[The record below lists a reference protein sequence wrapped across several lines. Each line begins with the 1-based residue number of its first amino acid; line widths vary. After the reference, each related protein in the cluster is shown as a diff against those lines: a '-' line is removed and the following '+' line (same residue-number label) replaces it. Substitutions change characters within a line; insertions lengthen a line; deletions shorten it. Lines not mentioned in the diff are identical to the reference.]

1 MFFKNTKLLSRTKR
15 LEIQIEEFLDKVTE
29 STEIFSIAFKV
40 YLAEGVDTQFEE
52 YMNKIQATEREG
64 DELRRQIETELYE
77 RTLIPDLRSDV
88 IWLIENMDKLTNT
101 CKANLFRLSIQQPEI
116 PDKLRA
122 TYIELIDITID
133 CVNKVVFTARNFFED
148 HESVADLAREVALL
162 ETKADEVSS
171 PLQRRIFDSD
181 LDLSQKMQL
190 RYFVEHFD
198 ELANQSEDIAD
209 QLAISA
215 IKRRI

>member
-29 STEIFSIAFKV
+29 STELFSIAFKV

-122 TYIELIDITID
+122 AYIELIDITID

>member
-52 YMNKIQATEREG
+52 FMNKIQATEREG

-133 CVNKVVFTARNFFED
+133 CVDKVVFTARNFFED

>member
-29 STEIFSIAFKV
+29 STELFSIAFKV

-52 YMNKIQATEREG
+52 FMNKIQATER

-133 CVNKVVFTARNFFED
+133 CVDKVVFTARNFFED

>member
-29 STEIFSIAFKV
+29 STELFSIAFKV

-52 YMNKIQATEREG
+52 FLNKVQAIEREG
-64 DELRRQIETELYE
+64 DELRRQIETELDE

-133 CVNKVVFTARNFFED
+133 CVDKVVFTARNFFED

>member
-29 STEIFSIAFKV
+29 STELFSIAFKV

-52 YMNKIQATEREG
+52 FMNKIQATEREG

-133 CVNKVVFTARNFFED
+133 CVDKVVFTARNFFED
-148 HESVADLAREVALL
+148 HESVADLVREVALL

>member
-1 MFFKNTKLLSRTKR
+1 MSRTKR

-29 STEIFSIAFKV
+29 STELFSIAFKV

-133 CVNKVVFTARNFFED
+133 CVDKVVFTARNFFED

>member
-1 MFFKNTKLLSRTKR
+1 MSRTKR

-29 STEIFSIAFKV
+29 STELFSIAFKV

-52 YMNKIQATEREG
+52 FMNKIQATEREG

-122 TYIELIDITID
+122 AYIELIDITID

-162 ETKADEVSS
+162 ETKADEVSI
-171 PLQRRIFDSD
+171 PLQRRIFH
-181 LDLSQKMQL
+181 L
-190 RYFVEHFD
+190 
-198 ELANQSEDIAD
+198 
-209 QLAISA
+209 
-215 IKRRI
+215 

>member
-29 STEIFSIAFKV
+29 STELFSIAFKV

-52 YMNKIQATEREG
+52 FMNKIQATEREG

-133 CVNKVVFTARNFFED
+133 CVDKVVFTARNFFED
-148 HESVADLAREVALL
+148 HESVADLAKEVALL

>member
-1 MFFKNTKLLSRTKR
+1 MSRTKR

-133 CVNKVVFTARNFFED
+133 CVDKVVFTARNFFED

>member
-1 MFFKNTKLLSRTKR
+1 MFFKNKSLLSRTKA

-29 STEIFSIAFKV
+29 STELFSIAFKV

-52 YMNKIQATEREG
+52 FMNKIQATEREG

-133 CVNKVVFTARNFFED
+133 CVDKVVFTARNFFED

>member
-1 MFFKNTKLLSRTKR
+1 MSRTKK

-122 TYIELIDITID
+122 AYIELIDITID
-133 CVNKVVFTARNFFED
+133 CVDKVVFTARNFFED

>member
-29 STEIFSIAFKV
+29 STKLFSMAFKI
-40 YLAEGVDTQFEE
+40 YLAEGVDAQFEE
-52 YMNKIQATEREG
+52 FMNKIQATEREG

-122 TYIELIDITID
+122 TYIELVDITID
-133 CVNKVVFTARNFFED
+133 CVDKVVFTARNFFED
-148 HESVADLAREVALL
+148 YESVDDLAREVALL

>member
-1 MFFKNTKLLSRTKR
+1 MYFKNTKLLSRTKR

-29 STEIFSIAFKV
+29 STELFSIAFKV

-52 YMNKIQATEREG
+52 FMNKIQATEREG

-133 CVNKVVFTARNFFED
+133 CVDKVVFTARNFFED

>member
-1 MFFKNTKLLSRTKR
+1 MSRTKR

-52 YMNKIQATEREG
+52 FMNKIQATEREG

-133 CVNKVVFTARNFFED
+133 CVDKVVFTARNFFED

>member
-1 MFFKNTKLLSRTKR
+1 MSRTKR

-29 STEIFSIAFKV
+29 STELFSIAFKV

-52 YMNKIQATEREG
+52 FLNKVQAIEREG

-88 IWLIENMDKLTNT
+88 IWLIENMDKLTNI

>member
-1 MFFKNTKLLSRTKR
+1 MSRTKR

-29 STEIFSIAFKV
+29 STELFSIAFKV

-52 YMNKIQATEREG
+52 FMNKIQTTEREG

-133 CVNKVVFTARNFFED
+133 CVDKVVFTARNFFED

>member
-52 YMNKIQATEREG
+52 FMNKIQTTEREG

-133 CVNKVVFTARNFFED
+133 CVDKVVFTARNFFED

>member
-29 STEIFSIAFKV
+29 STELFSIAFKV

-52 YMNKIQATEREG
+52 FMNKIQATEREG

-133 CVNKVVFTARNFFED
+133 CVDKVVFTARNFFED

>member
-29 STEIFSIAFKV
+29 STELFSIAFKV

-88 IWLIENMDKLTNT
+88 IWLIENMDKLTNI

-133 CVNKVVFTARNFFED
+133 CVDKVVFTARNFFED

>member
-52 YMNKIQATEREG
+52 FMNKIQATEREG

-122 TYIELIDITID
+122 AYIELIDITID
-133 CVNKVVFTARNFFED
+133 CVDKVVFTARNFFED

>member
-1 MFFKNTKLLSRTKR
+1 MSRTKK

-29 STEIFSIAFKV
+29 STELFSIAFKV

-52 YMNKIQATEREG
+52 YMNKIQSTEREG

-101 CKANLFRLSIQQPEI
+101 CKSNLFRLSIQQPEI

-133 CVNKVVFTARNFFED
+133 CVDKVVFTARNFFED

>member
-1 MFFKNTKLLSRTKR
+1 MSRTKR

-29 STEIFSIAFKV
+29 STELFSIAFKV

-52 YMNKIQATEREG
+52 FMNKIQSTEREG

-133 CVNKVVFTARNFFED
+133 CVDKVVFTARNFFED

>member
-1 MFFKNTKLLSRTKR
+1 MFFKNKSLLSRTKA

-29 STEIFSIAFKV
+29 STTLFSIAFKV

-52 YMNKIQATEREG
+52 FLNKVQAIEREG

-133 CVNKVVFTARNFFED
+133 CVDKVVFTARNFFED

>member
-29 STEIFSIAFKV
+29 STTLFSIAFKV

-52 YMNKIQATEREG
+52 FMNKIQATEREG

-133 CVNKVVFTARNFFED
+133 CVDKVVFTARNFFED

>member
-116 PDKLRA
+116 PDTLRA

-133 CVNKVVFTARNFFED
+133 CVDKVVFTARNFFED

>member
-1 MFFKNTKLLSRTKR
+1 MFFKNTKLLSRTKK

-29 STEIFSIAFKV
+29 STELFSIAFKV

-52 YMNKIQATEREG
+52 FMNKIQATEREG

-133 CVNKVVFTARNFFED
+133 CVDKVVFTARNFFED

>member
-1 MFFKNTKLLSRTKR
+1 MSRTKR

-29 STEIFSIAFKV
+29 STELFSIAFKV

-52 YMNKIQATEREG
+52 FMNKIQATEREG

-133 CVNKVVFTARNFFED
+133 CVDKVVFTARNFFED
-148 HESVADLAREVALL
+148 HESVADLVREVALL

>member
-1 MFFKNTKLLSRTKR
+1 MSRTKR

-52 YMNKIQATEREG
+52 FMNKIQTTEREG

-133 CVNKVVFTARNFFED
+133 CVDKVVFTARNFFED

>member
-29 STEIFSIAFKV
+29 STELFSIAFKV

-52 YMNKIQATEREG
+52 FMNKIQATEREG

-116 PDKLRA
+116 PDTLRA

-133 CVNKVVFTARNFFED
+133 CVDKVVFTARNFFED

>member
-29 STEIFSIAFKV
+29 STELFSIAFKV

-52 YMNKIQATEREG
+52 FMNKIQTTEREG

-133 CVNKVVFTARNFFED
+133 CVDKVVFTARNFFED

>member
-29 STEIFSIAFKV
+29 STELFSIAFKV

-52 YMNKIQATEREG
+52 FMNKIQATEREG

-122 TYIELIDITID
+122 AYIELIDITID

>member
-29 STEIFSIAFKV
+29 STQLFSIAFKV

-52 YMNKIQATEREG
+52 FMNKIQATEREG

-133 CVNKVVFTARNFFED
+133 CVDKVVFTARNFFED
-148 HESVADLAREVALL
+148 HESVADLAKEVALL

>member
-133 CVNKVVFTARNFFED
+133 CVDKVVFTARNFFED

>member
-29 STEIFSIAFKV
+29 STELFSIAFKV

-52 YMNKIQATEREG
+52 FMNKIQTTEREG

>member
-1 MFFKNTKLLSRTKR
+1 MFFKNKSLLSRTKA

-29 STEIFSIAFKV
+29 STTLFSIAFKV

-52 YMNKIQATEREG
+52 FMNKIQATEREG

-133 CVNKVVFTARNFFED
+133 CVDKVVFTARNFFED

>member
-29 STEIFSIAFKV
+29 STELFSIAFKV
-40 YLAEGVDTQFEE
+40 YLAEFVDTQFEE
-52 YMNKIQATEREG
+52 FMSKIQATEREG

-122 TYIELIDITID
+122 AYIELIDITID
-133 CVNKVVFTARNFFED
+133 CVDKVVFTARNFFED

>member
-1 MFFKNTKLLSRTKR
+1 MSRTKR

-29 STEIFSIAFKV
+29 STELFSIAFKV

-52 YMNKIQATEREG
+52 FMNKIQTTEREG

>member
-1 MFFKNTKLLSRTKR
+1 LSRTKR

-29 STEIFSIAFKV
+29 STELFSIAFKV

-52 YMNKIQATEREG
+52 FMNKIQATEREG

-133 CVNKVVFTARNFFED
+133 CVDKVVFTARNFFED